1 MNNLPIEDKEAIR
14 ELLSEYC
21 FRMDDFRFAELGAL
35 FTEDG
40 DWIAPYARARGP
52 AEIAA
57 LMARNIP
64 GEPKRK
70 HFIMNSLIRLDGDRA
85 GARTSYLVVLQAT
98 GAGLVPSVAG
108 TYDDVAGAY
117 DRRLALPRAP
127 TGPRPRGRARAQ
139 PAEPAQRAGRCVTTR
154 WRRTSAAGRA
164 SRQGTS
170 ACYGPRRYCLCRH
183 AAHARLFP
191 LRRLRVFC

>member
-1 MNNLPIEDKEAIR
+1 MTTPIEDKEAIR

-21 FRMDDFRFAELGAL
+21 FRMDDLRFAELGAL

-52 AEIAA
+52 TEIAA

-64 GEPKRK
+64 ADPKRK

-85 GARTSYLVVLQAT
+85 SARTSYLVVLQAT

-108 TYDDVAGAY
+108 TYEDVLVRTTAGWRFRERRLVHDLVAELGLNLPSPRGSPAGA
-117 DRRLALPRAP
+117 
-127 TGPRPRGRARAQ
+127 
-139 PAEPAQRAGRCVTTR
+139 
-154 WRRTSAAGRA
+154 
-164 SRQGTS
+164 
-170 ACYGPRRYCLCRH
+170 
-183 AAHARLFP
+183 
-191 LRRLRVFC
+191 

>member
-1 MNNLPIEDKEAIR
+1 MTTPIEDKEAIR

-21 FRMDDFRFAELGAL
+21 FRMDDCRFAELGAL

-64 GEPKRK
+64 AEPKRK

-85 GARTSYLVVLQAT
+85 SAHQLPGRPPGHRGRAGAVGRRHLRGRV
-98 GAGLVPSVAG
+98 
-108 TYDDVAGAY
+108 GAY
-117 DRRLALPRAP
+117 DRRLALP
-127 TGPRPRGRARAQ
+127 
-139 PAEPAQRAGRCVTTR
+139 
-154 WRRTSAAGRA
+154 
-164 SRQGTS
+164 
-170 ACYGPRRYCLCRH
+170 
-183 AAHARLFP
+183 
-191 LRRLRVFC
+191 